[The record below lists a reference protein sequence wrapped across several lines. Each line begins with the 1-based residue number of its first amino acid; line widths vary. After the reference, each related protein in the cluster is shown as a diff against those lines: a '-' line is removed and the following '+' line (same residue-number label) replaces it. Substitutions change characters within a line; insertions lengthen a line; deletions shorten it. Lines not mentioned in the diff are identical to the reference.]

1 MKKLHATVPGRAN
14 QQPHFSRQTSVVFQ
28 LPYIAY
34 PTCLYLFLVSSNHG
48 TQIHITQQFFIH
60 FYTFHR
66 PRKSYMSSHTSVKL
80 HVLYLLYLQAHIT
93 RAKEI
98 AWVLTQYINRL
109 LLDKIYYLNPQC
121 FHLTAIEVMDGDAMD
136 QVRDTVFH
144 NLTPCIPL
152 HSRLLLV
159 FSRYISF
166 QHIKLK
172 FHPLMISI
180 MVCAC
185 QS

>member
-14 QQPHFSRQTSVVFQ
+14 QRPHFSRQTSVMFQ

-34 PTCLYLFLVSSNHG
+34 PTCLYLFLVSPSHG
-48 TQIHITQQFFIH
+48 TQIHITQQFFINFTLFIDH
-60 FYTFHR
+60 GNLTCHHILPSNSTFYIF
-66 PRKSYMSSHTSVKL
+66 
-80 HVLYLLYLQAHIT
+80 LYLQAHIT

-121 FHLTAIEVMDGDAMD
+121 FHRTAIEVMDGDAVD
-136 QVRDTVFH
+136 QVRDTIFH
-144 NLTPCIPL
+144 NLTPCVPL

-166 QHIKLK
+166 QLIKSE
-172 FHPLMISI
+172 ISSFNDFNT
-180 MVCAC
+180 VVPV
-185 QS
+185 